1 MRARALRAQ
10 ETVEES
16 EARVNRRRERYRGCK
31 RAGNTLMAWLACALD
46 NIYLAHARP
55 KHVVYATS
63 RILCLR
69 KLLAHRPFCLSLQP
83 FTVRK
88 IGDFPYFLSAL
99 PSNNQLIIKLI
110 KMLPGGAPHV
120 VVGTLKVSLDR
131 L

>member
-1 MRARALRAQ
+1 
-10 ETVEES
+10 
-16 EARVNRRRERYRGCK
+16 
-31 RAGNTLMAWLACALD
+31 MAWLACALD
-46 NIYLAHARP
+46 NIYLAHALP

-120 VVGTLKVSLDR
+120 VVRTLKVSLDR